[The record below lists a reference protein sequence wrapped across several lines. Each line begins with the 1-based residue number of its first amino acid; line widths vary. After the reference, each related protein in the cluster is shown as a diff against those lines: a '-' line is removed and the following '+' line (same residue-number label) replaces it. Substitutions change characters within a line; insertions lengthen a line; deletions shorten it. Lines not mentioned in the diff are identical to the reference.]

1 MTIIMDVCVCA
12 GAEKTNAPSPSRLKI
27 YIYVSLILN
36 NNMCQAP
43 STSSLLLLNLS
54 RHDNNFFVPIIP
66 PSRPSTMPITTTI
79 FLSTTVFLT
88 ATLVQGFC
96 PSGHRTTAVAPLA
109 ALSERQMQFW
119 EDVEDGLR
127 DIQDFHQKQ
136 GTGDIDRIWAF
147 CQR

>member
-1 MTIIMDVCVCA
+1 
-12 GAEKTNAPSPSRLKI
+12 
-27 YIYVSLILN
+27 
-36 NNMCQAP
+36 
-43 STSSLLLLNLS
+43 
-54 RHDNNFFVPIIP
+54 
-66 PSRPSTMPITTTI
+66 MPITTTI

-136 GTGDIDRIWAF
+136 GTGDIDRVWAF